1 MESSKAGHVA
11 GLKPIT
17 VPRRM
22 FFWGLAMACA
32 VAFAYGVTLHYPLIY
47 DDIVNVAH
55 NKSIRSLVPPWG
67 ALFPDR
73 QTSFGG
79 RPVTNWTFAL
89 SFAVSGISPWAHRVM
104 NVVIHLLN
112 GLILF
117 GLVRRVLAREYFG
130 PVLARKALPVAGFTA
145 ALWLLHPIN
154 TLAVTY
160 ITQRAESLM
169 ALFFLLTLYCAL
181 RSWEE
186 RHGIVWALGA
196 ASACILG
203 AGSKEVICAAP
214 CIILLFDWLYVSGSP
229 FRALRR
235 SPVLY
240 GGLLVG
246 LLVLGALTAT
256 GRQAATG
263 SLVEHPAPLGYAV
276 TQAGVMVHYVR
287 QALWPTALVFDYAWP
302 MSSLEQVWP
311 QVFAICAVLALT
323 VWGVMRRKSWAFA
336 LCCFFL
342 SLAPTS
348 SFLHIPLNACEYRM
362 YLPLTFLIVLGV
374 AGLFLGAARLRLSS
388 MAPVSVC
395 ICACVLLGGATW
407 ERNQVFAD
415 PLRLWLDT
423 ARKQPES
430 PQALAWVGDGLIKAG
445 RPKEALDWLQR
456 SLALRPAHYKTL
468 DLLGLALYLSGKPEE
483 AVHYYQQALR
493 LVPDYP
499 PALEHLAAAALQ
511 LERLD
516 LAKDTLDKLRKIGV
530 ETPLTRKMNDDYALL
545 LEKRLR

>member
-1 MESSKAGHVA
+1 
-11 GLKPIT
+11 
-17 VPRRM
+17 
-22 FFWGLAMACA
+22 
-32 VAFAYGVTLHYPLIY
+32 
-47 DDIVNVAH
+47 
-55 NKSIRSLVPPWG
+55 
-67 ALFPDR
+67 
-73 QTSFGG
+73 
-79 RPVTNWTFAL
+79 
-89 SFAVSGISPWAHRVM
+89 
-104 NVVIHLLN
+104 
-112 GLILF
+112 
-117 GLVRRVLAREYFG
+117 
-130 PVLARKALPVAGFTA
+130 
-145 ALWLLHPIN
+145 
-154 TLAVTY
+154 
-160 ITQRAESLM
+160 
-169 ALFFLLTLYCAL
+169 
-181 RSWEE
+181 
-186 RHGIVWALGA
+186 
-196 ASACILG
+196 
-203 AGSKEVICAAP
+203 
-214 CIILLFDWLYVSGSP
+214 
-229 FRALRR
+229 
-235 SPVLY
+235 
-240 GGLLVG
+240 
-246 LLVLGALTAT
+246 
-256 GRQAATG
+256 
-263 SLVEHPAPLGYAV
+263 
-276 TQAGVMVHYVR
+276 
-287 QALWPTALVFDYAWP
+287 
-302 MSSLEQVWP
+302 
-311 QVFAICAVLALT
+311 
-323 VWGVMRRKSWAFA
+323 
-336 LCCFFL
+336 
-342 SLAPTS
+342 
-348 SFLHIPLNACEYRM
+348 M